1 MHNGFLKKVIEE
13 MEKND
18 VEVVLPNAIGQD
30 SLVGQTQKVS
40 VKRPKMTQN
49 ATWTFH
55 EFMIIQK
62 MVYNSKIREKSY
74 EQFLLSYSN
83 KKVVHRLKS
92 FVTILFKI
100 TLFFSAWASTFCSLF
115 HLMPFILKFTMN
127 Y

>member
-1 MHNGFLKKVIEE
+1 

-30 SLVGQTQKVS
+30 SLVGQTKKVS
-40 VKRPKMTQN
+40 VKRPKMTKN
-49 ATWTFH
+49 DYLTFL
-55 EFMIIQK
+55 ELIIIQK

-92 FVTILFKI
+92 FVAILFKN
-100 TLFFSAWASTFCSLF
+100 TLLISGWASTFCSF
-115 HLMPFILKFTMN
+115 YDLMTFLIKFTMN